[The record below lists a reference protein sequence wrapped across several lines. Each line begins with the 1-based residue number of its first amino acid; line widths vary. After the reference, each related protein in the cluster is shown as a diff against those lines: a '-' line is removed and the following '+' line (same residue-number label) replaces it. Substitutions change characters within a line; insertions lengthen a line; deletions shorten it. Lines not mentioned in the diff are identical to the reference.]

1 MASYLKKII
10 SSELSAQFR
19 NSKSISID
27 DFQKKYLADV
37 DEKEIW
43 NQFKADL
50 WKEVEDGKI
59 SKTKYYRIISKRTQ
73 EDLP

>member
-1 MASYLKKII
+1 MNEFS
-10 SSELSAQFR
+10 QT
-19 NSKSISID
+19 SKSISID

-50 WKEVEDGKI
+50 WKEVEEGKI
-59 SKTKYYRIISKRTQ
+59 SKIKYYRIVSKHT
-73 EDLP
+73 